1 LPRRSYGQVF
11 RTIQIRAAPN
21 KSQISSNAADH
32 SDLASAHDAG
42 ADKNTNDTLNHIW
55 TKQSLP
61 TLKIATKAGRCNE
74 RLNPQSI
81 SLVSTASCQAAKV
94 GRSSDDVCRHGEK
107 TAAHLTYCFLLAYIP
122 TSLQYPNTSSVILSQ
137 GSSFSLL
144 TFKHARVS
152 GCGFYFNFSS
162 IGVGSVAD
170 WSEYCFWARKTRYT

>member
-1 LPRRSYGQVF
+1 VF

-55 TKQSLP
+55 TKQSLL

-94 GRSSDDVCRHGEK
+94 GRSSDNVVGTEQM
-107 TAAHLTYCFLLAYIP
+107 AAFLLI
-122 TSLQYPNTSSVILSQ
+122 V
-137 GSSFSLL
+137 
-144 TFKHARVS
+144 
-152 GCGFYFNFSS
+152 
-162 IGVGSVAD
+162 
-170 WSEYCFWARKTRYT
+170 